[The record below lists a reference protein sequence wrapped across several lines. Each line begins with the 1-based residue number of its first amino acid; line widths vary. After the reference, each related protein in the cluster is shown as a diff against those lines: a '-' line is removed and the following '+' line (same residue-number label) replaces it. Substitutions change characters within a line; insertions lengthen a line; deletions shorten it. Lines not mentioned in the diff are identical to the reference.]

1 MAAAVLKKS
10 QAVIWIP
17 PRAIGERGFA
27 HEPCLVSLHA
37 TGGELALDRFSL
49 DALPTLRQVTLVFD
63 ARDVSLVP
71 VRLPPM
77 SGAKLRQ
84 ALPNVV
90 EDSLLQDPQSC
101 ALVLGPRRAGTEA
114 RTVAVIDRA
123 WLEFVSGAF
132 ERRGIRVG
140 AAIPGQLAAP
150 WRAGSISATL
160 VHDGIAFRIGPD
172 AGLGWSAG
180 PEPSERERA
189 LADALAVVRAQ
200 ALGAAGL
207 GAVTVS
213 EGRPDEETEADAAS
227 LDQDPNAEVVEP
239 VPDVDP
245 SPIGAR
251 AEAASARRIV
261 AFGDDAGWRQPLERA
276 AATLSMSA
284 SLVPLQVPDAST
296 VAGYDLLA
304 GRSDAGWR
312 RRFADVDWRA
322 WRVPAALAAGS
333 LVVFLVGL
341 NLHWGRLV
349 QERNAIRAEMT
360 QRFRESFPQ
369 AKVVVDPLLQMERQ
383 LAQMRA
389 RAGRSGPGDF
399 VPMVARFSRAMG
411 AKAPDALN
419 GIEFRDGRLRVRF
432 AEKLVASA
440 AARTKLQQDCLR
452 LGLKLQFETGA
463 NNTAT
468 VALN

>member
-1 MAAAVLKKS
+1 M
-10 QAVIWIP
+10 IWIP

-49 DALPTLRQVTLVFD
+49 DALPALRQVTLVFD

-132 ERRGIRVG
+132 ERRGIRSAPRFRGSSPRHGVRAVSPRRWCMTASRLNRARRGPGLVG
-140 AAIPGQLAAP
+140 RARAVRARA
-150 WRAGSISATL
+150 RAGRCP
-160 VHDGIAFRIGPD
+160 GG
-172 AGLGWSAG
+172 
-180 PEPSERERA
+180 RA
-189 LADALAVVRAQ
+189 RSG
-200 ALGAAGL
+200 LGAAGL